1 MRTLLV
7 FVASILPSVLWA
19 QTNVSGYAAKGDRPS
34 IQYSEVEQGI
44 YAGVEVGGLFLFS
57 PKAKSGSGFS
67 PGRSVGLSVGTD
79 LGEFISIGALLL
91 SAQTDTPSDF
101 VGSGKESMKGDFS
114 SFLVG
119 GVLKANLLKKADSN
133 GSKRFFITARVG
145 GGYALLSPKGFYPA
159 NDGVVLVGMGIEYY
173 THLRHFSI
181 GFQTDFVRGFSY
193 LGSGIMVNPLLRYT
207 F

>member
-7 FVASILPSVLWA
+7 LVSMLPSVLWA
-19 QTNVSGYAAKGDRPS
+19 QTNVPGSTANGDRPRM
-34 IQYSEVEQGI
+34 QYSEVEQGI
-44 YAGVEVGGLFLFS
+44 YTSIEFGGLFLFS

-67 PGRSVGLSVGTD
+67 PGRSMGLSVGTD
-79 LGEFISIGALLL
+79 ISEFISVGALLI

-101 VGSGKESMKGDFS
+101 VSSGKHSTKGDFS
-114 SFLVG
+114 SFLMG
-119 GVLKANLLKKADSN
+119 GIVKANLFKQADSN
-133 GSKRFFITARVG
+133 GIKRFFITARLG

-159 NDGVVLVGMGIEYY
+159 NDAVVLAGMGIEYY

-181 GFQTDFVRGFSY
+181 GIQTDYVRGFSY
-193 LGSGIMVNPLLRYT
+193 LGSGIMISPLLRYT